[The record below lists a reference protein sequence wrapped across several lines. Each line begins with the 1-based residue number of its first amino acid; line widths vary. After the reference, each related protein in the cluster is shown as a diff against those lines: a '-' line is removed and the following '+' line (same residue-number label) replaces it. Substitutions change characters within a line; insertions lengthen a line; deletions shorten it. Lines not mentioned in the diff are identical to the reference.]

1 MLAST
6 REIDMELTI
15 LMLVA
20 IAFIAGVVGGIIVA
34 DEMDTHENRRR
45 QRREARSKKR
55 EERRRAANRRMDKM
69 RKMPTLTIDKF

>member
-1 MLAST
+1 M
-6 REIDMELTI
+6 EITI

-20 IAFIAGVVGGIIVA
+20 IAFVAGVVGGIIVA

-55 EERRRAANRRMDKM
+55 EMRRREANRRMDKM
-69 RKMPTLTIDKF
+69 RKMPTFTIDKF

>member
-1 MLAST
+1 TMLAST

-55 EERRRAANRRMDKM
+55 E
-69 RKMPTLTIDKF
+69 

>member
-1 MLAST
+1 M
-6 REIDMELTI
+6 EITI

-20 IAFIAGVVGGIIVA
+20 IAFVAGVVGGIVVA

-55 EERRRAANRRMDKM
+55 EQRRREANRRMDKI
-69 RKMPTLTIDKF
+69 RKMPTFTIDKF